1 MNARRQAMAT
11 LAFAA
16 LAAGS
21 ALAAPLRAAH
31 QSVLPARIGF
41 LNFAPNNLHLTVEP
55 FREGMRE
62 LGHVEG
68 KTFVLE
74 IGNADGK
81 VERFPDLAAGM
92 VRQKVDVIV
101 ASSTEGIFA
110 AQRATTSIP
119 VVFGGSGDPVGRR
132 LVKSLARPGGNLT
145 GTSIMYPEL
154 LAKQVELLKNIA
166 PTVAQ
171 VTILF
176 PSGLSIVPLYL
187 EPIDAAAK
195 QLGIKSVRTRQLVV
209 GTADAI
215 ENAFAE
221 MRRDGTEGVIIFAH
235 PIFFTRAKLLA
246 DLGMKHRLPTISTYP
261 ENVKAGGLMSYSASI
276 RESFKRTAFYV
287 DKILKGS
294 KPADLPVQQP
304 TTFHLAVNANT
315 AKALGLKLPLDLML
329 RANEVIE

>member
-1 MNARRQAMAT
+1 MNRRRDIIVAASAVVLT
-11 LAFAA
+11 GPCGA
-16 LAAGS
+16 LAQ
-21 ALAAPLRAAH
+21 
-31 QSVLPARIGF
+31 QSGRPARIGF
-41 LNFAPNNLHLTVEP
+41 LNYAPNNLHLTVEA
-55 FREGMRE
+55 FREGVRE

-74 IGNADGK
+74 IGNAVAK

-101 ASSTEGIFA
+101 ASTPEGVNA

-119 VVFGGSGDPVGRR
+119 VVFGSSGDPVGRG

-145 GTSIMYPEL
+145 GTSIMYPEI

-171 VTILF
+171 VTVLL
-176 PSGLSIVPLYL
+176 PSGLSVIPLYL
-187 EPIDAAAK
+187 EPINAAAR
-195 QLGIKSVRTRQLVV
+195 QLGIKSVRTRQLAA

-215 ENAFAE
+215 EDAFAE
-221 MRRDGTEGVIIFAH
+221 MRRDGTEGVIIFADA
-235 PIFFTRAKLLA
+235 IFFTRPRLLA
-246 DLGMKHRLPTISTYP
+246 DLGIKYRLPTLSTYP

-276 RESFKRTAFYV
+276 RESFKRTAYYV